1 MPSSFLLYRSRTDL
15 GPRSRGCADIISGSR
30 LRNPGLDLTGYL
42 HLEDGLFYQWLEGP
56 KAAVDQM
63 RGRIASDSRHR
74 DMETLWS
81 GEQSERKFGAWQMG
95 FGLSD
100 PGTLFSWV
108 AQNGVSVSDP
118 VEFANGVLR
127 FMRAG

>member
-1 MPSSFLLYRSRTDL
+1 
-15 GPRSRGCADIISGSR
+15 
-30 LRNPGLDLTGYL
+30 
-42 HLEDGLFYQWLEGP
+42 
-56 KAAVDQM
+56 M

-127 FMRAG
+127 FLRAG

>member
-1 MPSSFLLYRSRTDL
+1 M
-15 GPRSRGCADIISGSR
+15 
-30 LRNPGLDLTGYL
+30 RNSGLDLTGYL

-56 KAAVDQM
+56 KAALDQM
-63 RGRIASDSRHR
+63 RDRIARDIRHR

-81 GEQSERKFGAWQMG
+81 GEQVERQFGEWQMG

-100 PGTLFSWV
+100 PGTLFAWV

-118 VEFANGVLR
+118 AEFARGVLR
-127 FMRAG
+127 FLRAV